1 MDLNAVQKV
10 RVARTR
16 DELTFAPGDVP
27 LGGGTWLYSEP
38 QDGVT
43 GLVDL
48 TALGWESLAITDD
61 TLSIAATCT
70 LAELSK
76 LEAGEGWLGHPL
88 IWQCCTSLLGS
99 FKVWNTATVGGNIAL
114 ALPAAP
120 MIALTS
126 TLDAVAVVWN
136 ADGVS
141 ETRTPIVDFVTGA
154 QSTMLRHGDVI
165 RSIEVPLRALR
176 SRSGFRRISLS
187 PLGRTATLVTVRDD
201 RVGAG
206 TDSGSG
212 EVVFTVTGGTVRP
225 RQFRFDELPS
235 AAALEQSV
243 LSIDDWHSDAHG
255 APDWRRAMSALFAEE
270 LRIELGGSV

>member
-1 MDLNAVQKV
+1 MDLNSVREV

-16 DELTFAPGDVP
+16 DELTFAPGDMP
-27 LGGGTWLYSEP
+27 LGGGTWLYSEA

-48 TALGWESLAITDD
+48 TGLGWEPLQLNDD

-76 LEAGEGWLGHPL
+76 LEARDGWAGHPL

-126 TLDAVAVVWN
+126 ALDAVAVIWN

-141 ETRTPIVDFVTGA
+141 ETRTPIVELVTGA
-154 QSTMLRHGDVI
+154 QSTALRHGQVI
-165 RSIEVPLRALR
+165 RSIEVPLSALR
-176 SRSGFRRISLS
+176 SRTGFRRISLS
-187 PLGRTATLVTVRDD
+187 PLGRTATLVTARLDP
-201 RVGAG
+201 
-206 TDSGSG
+206 SG
-212 EVVFTVTGGTVRP
+212 EAIITVTGGTVRP

-235 AAALEQSV
+235 AAALEKAV

-255 APDWRRAMSALFAEE
+255 APDWRRAMSVLLAEE

>member
-1 MDLNAVQKV
+1 MDLNAVRHV

-16 DELTFAPGDVP
+16 DELTFAPGEVP

-38 QDGVT
+38 QAGVT

-48 TALGWESLAITDD
+48 TALGWEPLCVTDS

-70 LAELSK
+70 LTELST

-126 TLDAVAVVWN
+126 TLDAAAVVWH

-154 QSTMLRHGDVI
+154 QSTLLRHGDVI
-165 RSIEVPLRALR
+165 RSIEVPLSALR
-176 SRSGFRRISLS
+176 SRIGFRRISLS
-187 PLGRTATLVTVRDD
+187 PLGRTATLVTARHDP
-201 RVGAG
+201 
-206 TDSGSG
+206 SG
-212 EVVFTVTGGTVRP
+212 EVIFTVTGGTVRP

-235 AAALEQSV
+235 AATLEQAV
-243 LSIDDWHSDAHG
+243 LSIDGWHSDAHG